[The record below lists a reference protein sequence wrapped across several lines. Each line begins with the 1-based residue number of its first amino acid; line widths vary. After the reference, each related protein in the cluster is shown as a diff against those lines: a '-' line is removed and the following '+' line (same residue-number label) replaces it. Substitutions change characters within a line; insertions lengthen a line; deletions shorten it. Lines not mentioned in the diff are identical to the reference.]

1 MKKIITAINN
11 PKINEEINKNPNI
24 ETISKDVQ
32 YREAILELL
41 EQFKNTDIIILYEK
55 ILGKITI
62 EELIIKIQKIN
73 PKIKIIIFLEKK
85 DNNKIK
91 MLLKRNVKNI
101 YFKKDLKY
109 KKIINIINNNLL
121 GNKIKNNKIKNNKKL
136 INEKIKNKINN
147 NKLNNKKIN
156 NKIINNKLIN
166 KINNYK
172 LINNNKNKIITIIGK
187 NNLEKN
193 KIIIFLIEYLKN
205 KKILFINFE
214 KNDQKIKNDFKFFR
228 INFNK
233 NIKFI
238 YNPYLFLEK
247 IQTEKPEKIFEKIKQ
262 KFDFII
268 IKDSYIFDK
277 EIKHNI
283 IENTDTFVWTV
294 SLKDLGIKEIS
305 QMKRFSQKYLQN
317 IKSSL
322 HIIAKN
328 IFLKDINPSLLK
340 KTLSEK
346 KNIYLSSFEYEY
358 INYKKNLKK
367 NKRKIKIN
375 MITKIKLE
383 KIINL

>member
-121 GNKIKNNKIKNNKKL
+121 GNKIKNNKKINNKKL

-147 NKLNNKKIN
+147 NKLNNKKIK

-283 IENTDTFVWTV
+283 IENTDAFIWTV

-322 HIIAKN
+322 HIVVKN

-340 KTLSEK
+340 KHCQK
-346 KNIYLSSFEYEY
+346 KRTSI
-358 INYKKNLKK
+358 
-367 NKRKIKIN
+367 
-375 MITKIKLE
+375 
-383 KIINL
+383 

>member
-73 PKIKIIIFLEKK
+73 PKKKIIIILKK
-85 DNNKIK
+85 KNNNKIK
-91 MLLKRNVKNI
+91 MLLKRNIKNI

>member
-11 PKINEEINKNPNI
+11 PKINEEINKNANL
-24 ETISKDVQ
+24 ETIGKDVQ

-41 EQFKNTDIIILYEK
+41 EQFKDTDIIILYEK

-91 MLLKRNVKNI
+91 MLLNKNIKNI
-101 YFKKDLKY
+101 YLKKDLKY

-121 GNKIKNNKIKNNKKL
+121 KNKIKNNKKINNNKL
-136 INEKIKNKINN
+136 INKKIKNKINN
-147 NKLNNKKIN
+147 KLIKNNK
-156 NKIINNKLIN
+156 
-166 KINNYK
+166 
-172 LINNNKNKIITIIGK
+172 KNKIITIIGK

-214 KNDQKIKNDFKFFR
+214 KNDQKIKNDFKFIK

-238 YNPYLFLEK
+238 HNPYLFLEK
-247 IQTEKPEKIFEKIKQ
+247 IQNEKPEKIFEKIKQ

-277 EIKHNI
+277 EMKQNI
-283 IENTDTFVWTV
+283 IENTDAFVWGV
-294 SLKDLGIKEIS
+294 NIKDLGIKEIAE
-305 QMKRFSQKYLQN
+305 MKRFLQKYLQN

-322 HIIAKN
+322 HIIVKN
-328 IFLKDINPSLLK
+328 IFLKDINPLLLK
-340 KTLSEK
+340 KTFSK
-346 KNIYLSSFEYEY
+346 KRNIYLSNFEYEY
-358 INYKKNLKK
+358 INYKKNFKK

>member
-136 INEKIKNKINN
+136 IKKKIKNKINN

>member
-121 GNKIKNNKIKNNKKL
+121 GNKIKNNKKINNKKL

-147 NKLNNKKIN
+147 NKLNNKKIK

-238 YNPYLFLEK
+238 YNPYLFLAK

>member
-121 GNKIKNNKIKNNKKL
+121 ENKIKNNKIKNNKKL